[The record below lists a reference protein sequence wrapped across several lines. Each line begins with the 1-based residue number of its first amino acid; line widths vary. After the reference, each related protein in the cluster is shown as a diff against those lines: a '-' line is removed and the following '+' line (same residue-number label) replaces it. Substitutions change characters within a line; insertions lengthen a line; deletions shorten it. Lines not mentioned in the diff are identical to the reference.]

1 MNFVEANGAKIPAIG
16 LGTMTLMDAVC
27 VEAVETALCVGY
39 RHIDT
44 AERYRNESEVGEGLR
59 RGLRAAHVER
69 EDVFVTTKVWRDQ
82 LAAADFERSLEI
94 KASKSWSSPG
104 SIFSSSIGQIRKCCS
119 RRRSTFCARLNA
131 MAEPNMSESRISP
144 QPCCRR
150 PLSLQ
155 ANRW

>member
-69 EDVFVTTKVWRDQ
+69 EDIFVTPRFGVIS
-82 LAAADFERSLEI
+82 LPPPISSARSI
-94 KASKSWSSPG
+94 KASKSSSSPG
-104 SIFSSSIGQIRKCCS
+104 SIFSSSIGQS
-119 RRRSTFCARLNA
+119 HRS
-131 MAEPNMSESRISP
+131 P
-144 QPCCRR
+144 
-150 PLSLQ
+150 
-155 ANRW
+155 